1 LVAQEEAGVIIVN
14 EKQLVGEK
22 AVEYISDGMV
32 VGLGTGSTAYYTIK
46 KLGESVRKGLN
57 IKGIPT
63 SEQTAALAV
72 EQGIMLVDFKDVKQI
87 DVAIDGADEFDA
99 DLNLIKG
106 GGGALL
112 REKII
117 ANAASTFI
125 VIADSSKGSVKLGA
139 FSLPVEIVTFGAKMT
154 SQKIAELGCEPKLRL
169 NGNQPFITDNGNY
182 ILDCDFKQI
191 ESPVELERQL
201 NMIPGVVENG
211 LFVNR
216 ADFLI
221 TIENGELI
229 EKTR

>member
-1 LVAQEEAGVIIVN
+1 MN

-22 AVEYISDGMV
+22 AVEYIRDGMV

-46 KLGESVRKGLN
+46 KLGELVRKGLN

-72 EQGIMLVDFKDVKQI
+72 KQGITLLDFKEVKQI

-106 GGGALL
+106 GGGALF

-125 VIADSSKGSVKLGA
+125 VIADSSKG
-139 FSLPVEIVTFGAKMT
+139 
-154 SQKIAELGCEPKLRL
+154 AEK
-169 NGNQPFITDNGNY
+169 
-182 ILDCDFKQI
+182 
-191 ESPVELERQL
+191 
-201 NMIPGVVENG
+201 
-211 LFVNR
+211 
-216 ADFLI
+216 
-221 TIENGELI
+221 
-229 EKTR
+229 

>member
-1 LVAQEEAGVIIVN
+1 MN
-14 EKQLVGEK
+14 EKELVGIK
-22 AVEYISDGMV
+22 AVEYIKDGMV

-46 KLGESVRKGLN
+46 KLGELVRKGLS
-57 IKGIPT
+57 IKAIPT
-63 SEQTAALAV
+63 SEQTASLAV
-72 EQGIMLVDFKDVKQI
+72 EQGITLVDFKDVKQI

-99 DLNLIKG
+99 NLNLIKG

-125 VIADSSKGSVKLGA
+125 VIADSSKGAEKLGS
-139 FSLPVEIVTFGAKMT
+139 FPLPVEIVKFGAEMT
-154 SQKIAELGCEPKLRL
+154 SKKIAELGFEPKLRK

-182 ILDCDFKQI
+182 ILDCDSKQI
-191 ESPVELERQL
+191 ESPEELERQL

-211 LFVNR
+211 LFINMAKR
-216 ADFLI
+216 LI
-221 TIENGELI
+221 TIENGELV

>member
-1 LVAQEEAGVIIVN
+1 MRIGGARVN
-14 EKQLVGEK
+14 EKELVGVR
-22 AVEYISDGMV
+22 AAEYIKDGMV

-46 KLGESVRKGLN
+46 KLGELVRNGLN

-72 EQGIMLVDFKDVKQI
+72 EHGIKLVDFKDVERI

-117 ANAASTFI
+117 ANAASAFI
-125 VIADSSKGSVKLGA
+125 VIADSSKGVNKLGD
-139 FSLPVEIVTFGAKMT
+139 FPLPVEIVTFGAEMT
-154 SQKIAELGCEPKLRL
+154 SRKIAELGCEPKLRL
-169 NGNQPFITDNGNY
+169 SGTQPFITDNGNY

-191 ESPVELERQL
+191 ESLEELEKQL

-211 LFVNR
+211 LFVNMAR
-216 ADFLI
+216 RLI
-221 TIENGELI
+221 TIENGELVEI
-229 EKTR
+229 TR